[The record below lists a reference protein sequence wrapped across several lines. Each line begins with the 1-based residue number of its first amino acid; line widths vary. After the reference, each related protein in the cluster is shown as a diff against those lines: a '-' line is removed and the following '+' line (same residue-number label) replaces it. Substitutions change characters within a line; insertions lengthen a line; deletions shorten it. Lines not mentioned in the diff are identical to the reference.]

1 MILTLT
7 QTQAWQVR
15 KLLSQCCNRKDGNCL
30 LLDNGDRHRCL
41 QQEILYAVVCEHFAK
56 AVLPAN
62 KELYKEIK
70 THNHL
75 LEE

>member
-30 LLDNGDRHRCL
+30 LLDNGERHRCL
-41 QQEILYAVVCEHFAK
+41 QQEILYAVVCERFAK
-56 AVLPAN
+56 AVLPVN
-62 KELYKEIK
+62 KELYEEIK
-70 THNHL
+70 QHNHL

>member
-7 QTQAWQVR
+7 QTQAWHVR
-15 KLLSQCCNRKDGNCL
+15 KLLSQCCNRKDGYCL

-41 QQEILYAVVCEHFAK
+41 QQEILYAVICKHFAK
-56 AVLPAN
+56 AVLPAS
-62 KELYKEIK
+62 KELYEEIK
-70 THNHL
+70 KHNHL

>member
-7 QTQAWQVR
+7 QTQAWQAR
-15 KLLSQCCNRKDGNCL
+15 KLLSQCCNRKDGYCL

-62 KELYKEIK
+62 KELYEEIK
-70 THNHL
+70 THNHF

>member
-15 KLLSQCCNRKDGNCL
+15 KLLSQCCNRKGGYCL
-30 LLDNGDRHRCL
+30 LLDNGERHRCL
-41 QQEILYAVVCEHFAK
+41 QQEILYAVVYEHFAK